1 MSDSWMNSIE
11 ELVDRWRAE
20 SAPAQL
26 AAPLAFGPGGARR
39 ADAGAAADLRPLFGA
54 LSRDN
59 RKAMTELAEAI
70 RAAMSSLA
78 GAIGSISP
86 AGTGSTA
93 AAVPAAPLAGEAEKL
108 LGEFAALRD
117 EVRGAL
123 SRSSGA
129 VEAAAPT
136 SPATASVPGPDLQP
150 LLEKVLE
157 QTKSGMAEQLEA
169 IRNAL
174 AEYSEEDMV
183 GRAGLAKSL
192 KIGMADL
199 AEKNRRALTSLEA
212 NLAGG
217 KGGQGDTVT
226 FYPEPVPDQEFDS
239 PGEVGAFVGDMDAAA
254 SRKIYISDCYAA
266 QVNDDS
272 MAPLVS
278 DGQTLLVSR
287 SLPAKNGDMVIAQ
300 LEDGRWVFKR
310 YVRREGQDQL
320 QSLNPQLGLPAVVL
334 ASPPAQM
341 HVVVGVVFGRA
352 LARVSERAEAST
364 AGAAGAG
371 AD

>member
-11 ELVDRWRAE
+11 ELVSRWRAE
-20 SAPAQL
+20 SSPARL
-26 AAPLAFGPGGARR
+26 AAPLAFEAGGARATR
-39 ADAGAAADLRPLFGA
+39 ADAGADLRPLLGA

-59 RKAMTELAEAI
+59 RKALTELAEAI

-78 GAIGSISP
+78 GAIGRMGTAP
-86 AGTGSTA
+86 AESTPA
-93 AAVPAAPLAGEAEKL
+93 AAPVAGDDGKL
-108 LGEFAALRD
+108 LGELAALRD
-117 EVRGAL
+117 EVRAAL
-123 SRSSGA
+123 SRPSGA
-129 VEAAAPT
+129 GEVAAAAAP
-136 SPATASVPGPDLQP
+136 AAVPDLQP
-150 LLEKVLE
+150 LLEKLLAE
-157 QTKSGMAEQLEA
+157 TKSGMAEQLEA

-174 AEYSEEDMV
+174 AESSEEDMV

-199 AEKNRRALTSLEA
+199 AEKNRRALAGLEA
-212 NLAGG
+212 NLTGG
-217 KGGQGDTVT
+217 RTGQGDTVT
-226 FYPEPVPDQEFDS
+226 FYPEPVPDQEFETAGDA
-239 PGEVGAFVGDMDAAA
+239 GAFVGSMEGAEG
-254 SRKIYISDCYAA
+254 RKIYISDCYAA

-287 SLPAKNGDMVIAQ
+287 SLPARNGDMVIAQ
-300 LEDGRWVFKR
+300 LDDGRWVFKR

-320 QSLNPQLGLPAVVL
+320 QSLNPILGLPAIVL
-334 ASPPAQM
+334 SGPPSQM

-352 LARVSERAEAST
+352 LARVSERAEASA
-364 AGAAGAG
+364 AGAAGGG